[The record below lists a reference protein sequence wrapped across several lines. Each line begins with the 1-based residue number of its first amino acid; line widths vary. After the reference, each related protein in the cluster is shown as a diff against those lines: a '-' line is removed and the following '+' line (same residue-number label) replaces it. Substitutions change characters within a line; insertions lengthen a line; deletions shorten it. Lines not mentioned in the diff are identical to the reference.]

1 MSVEFN
7 FKIPAET
14 EVIFDE
20 EALKFLENL
29 HNKFDGKIK
38 EVLDQRIHR
47 QKNFNDG
54 EFPKF
59 LAEAKEVRE
68 SDWKVRDIPQDILD
82 RRVEITGPVDRKMI
96 INALN
101 SDVKVF
107 MADFEDS
114 LSPTWENVARGQL
127 NLYDAVRK
135 TITFENPDNGKKY
148 KLNDETAVLMCRVR
162 GLHLIEKGLKVN
174 EQNPYGC
181 LCDFGFYLFHNAKE
195 LINNGTG
202 PYFYIPKLQS
212 HYEARLWNEIIN
224 YSEDY
229 LNLPRGTVR
238 VTCLIETLPA
248 VFEMDEILFELKDHI
263 VGLNC
268 GRWDYIF
275 SYIKTFQN
283 FPDKLL
289 PDRYQVG
296 MSQPFLNAYS
306 RLLIK
311 TCHKRGAFA
320 MGGMAAFIPSKDPEE
335 NQVVSE
341 KVMADKLLETDN
353 GHDGTWIA
361 HPGLSDIANNVFS
374 NAFEAGNTNQLH
386 VLREDDEITEE
397 DLVTPCE
404 GDFTEACF
412 RSNIRVSLRYIESWL
427 RGVGCVPIY
436 GLMEDAATAEI
447 SRSSLWQWVKH
458 KVEMDTGVEANPK
471 TFEKILDEE
480 YNVVQEEVGQATLDS
495 GKFVEARSILKDLV
509 LSDELTD
516 FLTLPAYRR
525 I

>member
-59 LAEAKEVRE
+59 LAETKEVRE

-289 PDRYQVG
+289 PDRYRVG

>member
-47 QKNFNDG
+47 QKKFNDG

-59 LAEAKEVRE
+59 LSETKEVRE
-68 SDWKVRDIPQDILD
+68 SDWKVRDIPEDILD

-148 KLNDETAVLMCRVR
+148 KLNDDTAVLMCRVR

-296 MSQPFLNAYS
+296 MSQPFLNATL

-311 TCHKRGAFA
+311 TCHARSLA
-320 MGGMAAFIPSKDPEE
+320 
-335 NQVVSE
+335 
-341 KVMADKLLETDN
+341 KVWLLLFPQKILRRIKLY
-353 GHDGTWIA
+353 
-361 HPGLSDIANNVFS
+361 
-374 NAFEAGNTNQLH
+374 Q
-386 VLREDDEITEE
+386 RK
-397 DLVTPCE
+397 
-404 GDFTEACF
+404 
-412 RSNIRVSLRYIESWL
+412 
-427 RGVGCVPIY
+427 
-436 GLMEDAATAEI
+436 
-447 SRSSLWQWVKH
+447 LWQ
-458 KVEMDTGVEANPK
+458 TNC
-471 TFEKILDEE
+471 
-480 YNVVQEEVGQATLDS
+480 
-495 GKFVEARSILKDLV
+495 LKQIMGMMEHGL
-509 LSDELTD
+509 LTQD
-516 FLTLPAYRR
+516 YLTLLIMYFPTPLKQEILINYMFYVKMTKLQKR

>member
-59 LAEAKEVRE
+59 LAETKEVRE

-148 KLNDETAVLMCRVR
+148 KLNDDTAVLMCRVR

-181 LCDFGFYLFHNAKE
+181 LCDFGLYLFHNAKE

-224 YSEDY
+224 
-229 LNLPRGTVR
+229 
-238 VTCLIETLPA
+238 
-248 VFEMDEILFELKDHI
+248 
-263 VGLNC
+263 
-268 GRWDYIF
+268 
-275 SYIKTFQN
+275 
-283 FPDKLL
+283 
-289 PDRYQVG
+289 
-296 MSQPFLNAYS
+296 
-306 RLLIK
+306 
-311 TCHKRGAFA
+311 
-320 MGGMAAFIPSKDPEE
+320 
-335 NQVVSE
+335 
-341 KVMADKLLETDN
+341 
-353 GHDGTWIA
+353 
-361 HPGLSDIANNVFS
+361 
-374 NAFEAGNTNQLH
+374 
-386 VLREDDEITEE
+386 
-397 DLVTPCE
+397 
-404 GDFTEACF
+404 
-412 RSNIRVSLRYIESWL
+412 
-427 RGVGCVPIY
+427 
-436 GLMEDAATAEI
+436 
-447 SRSSLWQWVKH
+447 
-458 KVEMDTGVEANPK
+458 
-471 TFEKILDEE
+471 
-480 YNVVQEEVGQATLDS
+480 
-495 GKFVEARSILKDLV
+495 
-509 LSDELTD
+509 
-516 FLTLPAYRR
+516 
-525 I
+525 